1 MRRVKRGGISGKKW
15 VVGDMKV
22 VKERRAIWNSRSVII
37 LNDTH
42 QVNNTN
48 NEMKFKT
55 LNCAV

>member
-1 MRRVKRGGISGKKW
+1 MTRVKRGEISGKKW

-55 LNCAV
+55 SNCAV